1 MERSRCK
8 KVKIINKLTKF
19 LIKVNCS
26 AIFKTNPTDRG
37 MCCTFNA
44 LAAEKIYQE
53 SKFSEAVAKLQK
65 QNVLDSFEYPV
76 TQPDGFENGS
86 EPSPE
91 IGQSIG

>member
-1 MERSRCK
+1 
-8 KVKIINKLTKF
+8 
-19 LIKVNCS
+19 
-26 AIFKTNPTDRG
+26 

-65 QNVLDSFEYPV
+65 QNVLDSFEHPINL
-76 TQPDGFENGS
+76 PDGFETGS

-91 IGQSIG
+91 IGQYCSAINANTKFGVFQGRTVA

>member
-1 MERSRCK
+1 
-8 KVKIINKLTKF
+8 
-19 LIKVNCS
+19 
-26 AIFKTNPTDRG
+26 

-65 QNVLDSFEYPV
+65 QNVLDSFEHPIKL
-76 TQPDGFENGS
+76 PDGFETGS

-91 IGQSIG
+91 IGQYCSAINANTKFGVFQGRTVA